1 MSSNKDKVMKTLI
14 EENLKLRNRI
24 VQLERELEI
33 MQSRHVDVLHE
44 LLECKLSIREIL
56 DIKKKKKKTIRC
68 FAMQTNVVRL
78 VSDS

>member
-1 MSSNKDKVMKTLI
+1 MKTLI

-56 DIKKKKKKTIRC
+56 DILKDNSMFRSENERSSSNKR
-68 FAMQTNVVRL
+68 
-78 VSDS
+78 

>member
-1 MSSNKDKVMKTLI
+1 MSDNKDKVMKTLI

-56 DIKKKKKKTIRC
+56 DIKKKKTIRC

>member
-33 MQSRHVDVLHE
+33 MQSKHVDVLHE

-56 DIKKKKKKTIRC
+56 DIFK
-68 FAMQTNVVRL
+68 N
-78 VSDS
+78 DSMFRNANERSSSSKR

>member
-24 VQLERELEI
+24 VQLERELET
-33 MQSRHVDVLHE
+33 MQSKHVDVLHE

-56 DIKKKKKKTIRC
+56 DILK
-68 FAMQTNVVRL
+68 N
-78 VSDS
+78 DSMFRNANEHSSSNKR

>member
-33 MQSRHVDVLHE
+33 MKSKHVDVLHE
-44 LLECKLSIREIL
+44 LLECELSIREIL
-56 DIKKKKKKTIRC
+56 DILKDNSMFRSGNELGSSNKR
-68 FAMQTNVVRL
+68 
-78 VSDS
+78 

>member
-1 MSSNKDKVMKTLI
+1 MSSDKDKVMKTLI

-33 MQSRHVDVLHE
+33 MQSKHVDVLHE

-56 DIKKKKKKTIRC
+56 DILKDNLMYR
-68 FAMQTNVVRL
+68 NVNER
-78 VSDS
+78 SSSNKR

>member
-1 MSSNKDKVMKTLI
+1 MSSNKDKVMKSLI

-33 MQSRHVDVLHE
+33 IQSKHVNVLHE

-56 DIKKKKKKTIRC
+56 DIFK
-68 FAMQTNVVRL
+68 N
-78 VSDS
+78 DSMFRNANERSSSSERWLK

>member
-33 MQSRHVDVLHE
+33 RQSKHVDVLYE

-56 DIKKKKKKTIRC
+56 DILKNDSMFR
-68 FAMQTNVVRL
+68 NVNER
-78 VSDS
+78 SSSNKR

>member
-1 MSSNKDKVMKTLI
+1 MFSNKDKIMISLI

-33 MQSRHVDVLHE
+33 MQSKHVDVLHE

-56 DIKKKKKKTIRC
+56 DILKDNLMYR
-68 FAMQTNVVRL
+68 NVNER
-78 VSDS
+78 SSSNKR

>member
-1 MSSNKDKVMKTLI
+1 MFSNKDKIMISLI

-33 MQSRHVDVLHE
+33 MQSKHVDVLHE

-56 DIKKKKKKTIRC
+56 DILKDNLMYR
-68 FAMQTNVVRL
+68 NVNER
-78 VSDS
+78 SSSNNR

>member
-1 MSSNKDKVMKTLI
+1 MFSNKDKIMISLI

-33 MQSRHVDVLHE
+33 MQSKHVDVLHE

-56 DIKKKKKKTIRC
+56 DILKNDLMFRNKDEHSSFNKR
-68 FAMQTNVVRL
+68 
-78 VSDS
+78 

>member
-33 MQSRHVDVLHE
+33 MQSKYVDVLHE

-56 DIKKKKKKTIRC
+56 DILKDNLMYR
-68 FAMQTNVVRL
+68 NVNER
-78 VSDS
+78 SSSNKR

>member
-1 MSSNKDKVMKTLI
+1 MFSNKDKIMISLI

-33 MQSRHVDVLHE
+33 MQSKHVDVLHE

-56 DIKKKKKKTIRC
+56 DIFK
-68 FAMQTNVVRL
+68 N
-78 VSDS
+78 DSMFRSGNELGSSNKR

>member
-33 MQSRHVDVLHE
+33 MQSKHVDVLHE

-56 DIKKKKKKTIRC
+56 DILKDNLMYR
-68 FAMQTNVVRL
+68 NVNER
-78 VSDS
+78 SSFNKR

>member
-33 MQSRHVDVLHE
+33 MQSKHMDVLHE
-44 LLECKLSIREIL
+44 LLEYELSIREIL
-56 DIKKKKKKTIRC
+56 DILKDNSMFRSGNELGSSNKR
-68 FAMQTNVVRL
+68 
-78 VSDS
+78 

>member
-1 MSSNKDKVMKTLI
+1 MSNKDKIMQSLI
-14 EENLKLRNRI
+14 EENEKLRNRI
-24 VQLERELEI
+24 AQLERELEI
-33 MQSRHVDVLHE
+33 MQSKHVDVLHE

-56 DIKKKKKKTIRC
+56 DIKKKTIRC

>member
-33 MQSRHVDVLHE
+33 IQSKHVDVLHE
-44 LLECKLSIREIL
+44 LLECELSIREIL
-56 DIKKKKKKTIRC
+56 DILKDNSMFRSG
-68 FAMQTNVVRL
+68 NEL
-78 VSDS
+78 GSSDKR

>member
-1 MSSNKDKVMKTLI
+1 MSDNKDKVMKTLI

-56 DIKKKKKKTIRC
+56 DIKKKTIRC